1 MSKKKEAAP
10 KEKKARGPKNTTL
23 KVSKSAKIIA
33 AMGSLRGFNFRET
46 IRLLGEAEATYKA
59 GGRLVFGK

>member
-10 KEKKARGPKNTTL
+10 KEKKARAPKNTTL
-23 KVSKSAKIIA
+23 KVSKAAKIMA
-33 AMGSLRGFNFRET
+33 AMGTLRGFNFRQT
-46 IRLLGEAEATYKA
+46 VRLLAEAEASYKA